1 MIFVTGASG
10 LVGSHLIQSLL
21 SKGKKVRAL
30 YRQAVPVFAG
40 SEQCEWIQGD
50 ILDPI
55 GLTDALAG
63 VDYVYHC
70 AAIVSFAPG
79 AAAKMLQSNVEGTAN
94 VVNAC
99 LVQQIKKLIF
109 VSSVAALGRIRETES
124 IDESMHWTPAT
135 SNSVYGQSKY
145 LAELEVWR
153 AMEEGLPMAI
163 VNPVIILGAGDW
175 NNGSS
180 GIFKSAYNEFPWYTG
195 GMSGFVDVLDVVD
208 AMQILMESNV
218 VGQRYVLS
226 AENIHYRDIFNAIAK
241 AFDKKVS
248 GKTTMNV
255 ALVATRSSRTDKPI
269 KTPIQDIAKPKT
281 KRKTNP
287 KNTLKAPEV
296 GLQPTKKPVKPI
308 TARTTIFK
316 TPSPKVLP
324 KTTADLEIGKDLKRS
339 IKPFC
344 ISADKPTAVAANVKA
359 TVCTNIPGI
368 RSCTYPPG

>member
-21 SKGKKVRAL
+21 AKGKKVRAL

-40 SEQCEWIQGD
+40 SEQCEWIKGD

-55 GLTDALAG
+55 GLTAALEG
-63 VDYVYHC
+63 VEYVYHC

-79 AAAKMLQSNVEGTAN
+79 AAAKMLHSNVEGTAN

-99 LVQQIKKLIF
+99 LVQAVKKLIF
-109 VSSVAALGRIRETES
+109 VSSVAALGRIRENEA
-124 IDESMHWTPAT
+124 INESMHWTPAT

-208 AMQILMESNV
+208 AMQLLMESNIT
-218 VGQRYVLS
+218 GQRYVLS
-226 AENIHYRDIFNAIAK
+226 AENLPYRTIFNTIAA
-241 AFDKKVS
+241 AFNKRPPSKKV
-248 GKTTMNV
+248 TPLLANIV
-255 ALVATRSSRTDKPI
+255 WRLEAI
-269 KTPIQDIAKPKT
+269 KGMITG
-281 KRKTNP
+281 
-287 KNTLKAPEV
+287 KAP
-296 GLQPTKKPVKPI
+296 LLTKE
-308 TARTTIFK
+308 TAA
-316 TPSPKVLP
+316 
-324 KTTADLEIGKDLKRS
+324 TAQ
-339 IKPFC
+339 
-344 ISADKPTAVAANVKA
+344 A
-359 TVCTNIPGI
+359 TVRFDNQKFLNAFPSFQYRKVEDTIKRVANELKTIHQLP
-368 RSCTYPPG
+368 

>member
-40 SEQCEWIQGD
+40 AEQCDWVKGD

-55 GLTDALAG
+55 GLNEALEG

-79 AAAKMLQSNVEGTAN
+79 AAEKMLHSNVEGTAN

-99 LVQQIKKLIF
+99 LTQKVKKLIF
-109 VSSVAALGRIRETES
+109 VSSVAALGRIRETEA
-124 IDESMHWTPAT
+124 IDESMHWTPET

-208 AMQILMESNV
+208 AMQLLMESDIT
-218 VGQRYVLS
+218 GQRYVLS
-226 AENIHYRDIFNAIAK
+226 ADNLAYRTLFNSIAT
-241 AFDKKVS
+241 AF
-248 GKTTMNV
+248 N
-255 ALVATRSSRTDKPI
+255 
-269 KTPIQDIAKPKT
+269 
-281 KRKTNP
+281 KR
-287 KNTLKAPEV
+287 L
-296 GLQPTKKPVKPI
+296 PTKKVTPLLAGIVWRLEAIKGFFTRKAPLLTKE
-308 TARTTIFK
+308 TAA
-316 TPSPKVLP
+316 
-324 KTTADLEIGKDLKRS
+324 TAQ
-339 IKPFC
+339 
-344 ISADKPTAVAANVKA
+344 A
-359 TVCTNIPGI
+359 TVRFNNQKFLKAFPNFQYRKLEDTII
-368 RSCTYPPG
+368 RVANELKAIHKLP

>member
-30 YRQAVPVFAG
+30 YRQAVPVFPG
-40 SEQCEWIQGD
+40 SEQCDWVKGD
-50 ILDPI
+50 ILNPI
-55 GLTDALAG
+55 GLNVALEG

-79 AAAKMLQSNVEGTAN
+79 DAAKMLHSNVEGTAN

-99 LVQQIKKLIF
+99 LTQKVKKLIF
-109 VSSVAALGRIRETES
+109 VSSVAALGRIRETEA
-124 IDESMHWTPAT
+124 IDESMHWTPET

-208 AMQILMESNV
+208 AMQILMDSNIT
-218 VGQRYVLS
+218 GQRYVLS
-226 AENIHYRDIFNAIAK
+226 ADNLAYRSLFNSIAT
-241 AFDKKVS
+241 AFNKRLPYKKVTPLLAGIVWRLEAIKGFFT
-248 GKTTMNV
+248 GKAPLLTKETAATAQATVRFNNQKFLNAFPNFQYRKLEDTIIRV
-255 ALVATRSSRTDKPI
+255 A
-269 KTPIQDIAKPKT
+269 
-281 KRKTNP
+281 NE
-287 KNTLKAPEV
+287 LKAIH
-296 GLQPTKKPVKPI
+296 K
-308 TARTTIFK
+308 
-316 TPSPKVLP
+316 LP
-324 KTTADLEIGKDLKRS
+324 
-339 IKPFC
+339 
-344 ISADKPTAVAANVKA
+344 
-359 TVCTNIPGI
+359 
-368 RSCTYPPG
+368 

>member
-21 SKGKKVRAL
+21 AKGKNVRAL
-30 YRQAVPVFAG
+30 YRQSVPVFAD
-40 SEQCEWIQGD
+40 SEKCEWFQGD

-55 GLTDALAG
+55 GLTAALEG

-79 AAAKMLQSNVEGTAN
+79 AAKKMLQSNVDGTAN

-99 LVQQIKKLIF
+99 LEQKIKKLIF
-109 VSSVAALGRIRETES
+109 VSSVAALGRIREKEA
-124 IDESMHWTPAT
+124 IDETMNWTPAT

-180 GIFKSAYNEFPWYTG
+180 GIFKSAYNEFPWYTS

-208 AMQILMESNV
+208 AMQLLMESNV

-226 AENIHYRDIFNAIAK
+226 AENIHYRNIFNAIAK
-241 AFDKKVS
+241 AFGKRLPHKKVTPFLAGIVWRLEAIKGLIT
-248 GKTTMNV
+248 GKAPLLTKETAATAQAIVRFNNQKFLNAFPDFKYRNIDDTIYRV
-255 ALVATRSSRTDKPI
+255 AKE
-269 KTPIQDIAKPKT
+269 
-281 KRKTNP
+281 
-287 KNTLKAPEV
+287 LKAIHH
-296 GLQPTKKPVKPI
+296 L
-308 TARTTIFK
+308 A
-316 TPSPKVLP
+316 
-324 KTTADLEIGKDLKRS
+324 
-339 IKPFC
+339 
-344 ISADKPTAVAANVKA
+344 
-359 TVCTNIPGI
+359 
-368 RSCTYPPG
+368 

>member
-40 SEQCEWIQGD
+40 SEQCDWVKGD

-55 GLTDALAG
+55 GLNEALEG
-63 VDYVYHC
+63 VEYVYHC

-79 AAAKMLQSNVEGTAN
+79 AASKMLHSNVEGTAN

-99 LVQQIKKLIF
+99 LTQKVKKLIF
-109 VSSVAALGRIRETES
+109 VSSVAALGRIREMEA
-124 IDESMHWTPAT
+124 IDESMHWTPET

-153 AMEEGLPMAI
+153 AMEEGLAMAI

-208 AMQILMESNV
+208 AMQLLMESTIT
-218 VGQRYVLS
+218 GQRYVLS
-226 AENIHYRDIFNAIAK
+226 ADNLTYRSLFNSIATAFNKRLPYKKVTPLLASIVWRLEAIKGFFTGKAPLLTKETAATAQATVRFNNQKFLK
-241 AFDKKVS
+241 AFPDFQYRNL
-248 GKTTMNV
+248 GDTINRV
-255 ALVATRSSRTDKPI
+255 AKE
-269 KTPIQDIAKPKT
+269 
-281 KRKTNP
+281 
-287 KNTLKAPEV
+287 LK
-296 GLQPTKKPVKPI
+296 LIYK
-308 TARTTIFK
+308 
-316 TPSPKVLP
+316 LP
-324 KTTADLEIGKDLKRS
+324 
-339 IKPFC
+339 
-344 ISADKPTAVAANVKA
+344 
-359 TVCTNIPGI
+359 
-368 RSCTYPPG
+368 

>member
-40 SEQCEWIQGD
+40 SEECEWIQGD

-55 GLTDALAG
+55 GLIAALEG

-79 AAAKMLQSNVEGTAN
+79 VAAKMLQSNVDGTAN

-99 LVQQIKKLIF
+99 LVQKIKKLIF
-109 VSSVAALGRIRETES
+109 VSSVAALGRIRENEA

-226 AENIHYRDIFNAIAK
+226 AENIHYRDIFNAIAN
-241 AFDKKVS
+241 AFNKKQPHKKVTPFLAGIVWRLEAIKGMIT
-248 GKTTMNV
+248 GKTPLLTKETAATAQAIVRFNNQKFLNAFPDFKYRKVEDTIIRV
-255 ALVATRSSRTDKPI
+255 AKE
-269 KTPIQDIAKPKT
+269 
-281 KRKTNP
+281 
-287 KNTLKAPEV
+287 LKAIHHLV
-296 GLQPTKKPVKPI
+296 
-308 TARTTIFK
+308 
-316 TPSPKVLP
+316 
-324 KTTADLEIGKDLKRS
+324 
-339 IKPFC
+339 
-344 ISADKPTAVAANVKA
+344 
-359 TVCTNIPGI
+359 
-368 RSCTYPPG
+368 

>member
-1 MIFVTGASG
+1 MIFVTGSSG

-21 SKGKKVRAL
+21 AKGKKVRAL

-40 SEQCEWIQGD
+40 SEQCEWIKGD

-55 GLTDALAG
+55 GLTAALEG
-63 VDYVYHC
+63 VEYVYHC

-79 AAAKMLQSNVEGTAN
+79 AAAKMLHSNVEGTAN

-99 LVQQIKKLIF
+99 LVQAVKKLIF
-109 VSSVAALGRIRETES
+109 VSSVAALGRIRENEA
-124 IDESMHWTPAT
+124 INESMHWTPAT

-208 AMQILMESNV
+208 AMQLLMESNIT
-218 VGQRYVLS
+218 GQRYVLS
-226 AENIHYRDIFNAIAK
+226 AENLPYRTIFNTIAA
-241 AFDKKVS
+241 AFNKRPPSKKV
-248 GKTTMNV
+248 TPLLANIV
-255 ALVATRSSRTDKPI
+255 WRLEAI
-269 KTPIQDIAKPKT
+269 KGMITG
-281 KRKTNP
+281 
-287 KNTLKAPEV
+287 KAP
-296 GLQPTKKPVKPI
+296 LLTKE
-308 TARTTIFK
+308 TAA
-316 TPSPKVLP
+316 
-324 KTTADLEIGKDLKRS
+324 TAQ
-339 IKPFC
+339 
-344 ISADKPTAVAANVKA
+344 A
-359 TVCTNIPGI
+359 TVRFDNQKFLNAFPSFQYRKVEDTIKRVANELKTIHQLP
-368 RSCTYPPG
+368 

>member
-21 SKGKKVRAL
+21 FKGKKVRAL
-30 YRQAVPVFAG
+30 YRQSVPVFAG
-40 SEQCEWIQGD
+40 SDQCEWIKGD

-55 GLTDALAG
+55 GLTEALEG

-109 VSSVAALGRIRETES
+109 VSSVAALGRIRENEA
-124 IDESMHWTPAT
+124 IDETMNWTPET

-180 GIFKSAYNEFPWYTG
+180 GIFKSAYNEFPWYTK

-208 AMQILMESNV
+208 AMQLLMESEV
-218 VGQRYVLS
+218 TGQRYVLS
-226 AENIHYRDIFNAIAK
+226 ADNIYYRDLFNAIAT
-241 AFDKKVS
+241 AFNKRLPYKKVTPFLA
-248 GKTTMNV
+248 GIV
-255 ALVATRSSRTDKPI
+255 WRLEALKGLITG
-269 KTPIQDIAKPKT
+269 
-281 KRKTNP
+281 
-287 KNTLKAPEV
+287 KAP
-296 GLQPTKKPVKPI
+296 LLTKETAATAQAIVKFNNRKFLDAFPNFKY
-308 TARTTIFK
+308 RNLEETIQR
-316 TPSPKVLP
+316 V
-324 KTTADLEIGKDLKRS
+324 AGELKQLHQL
-339 IKPFC
+339 
-344 ISADKPTAVAANVKA
+344 D
-359 TVCTNIPGI
+359 
-368 RSCTYPPG
+368 

>member
-40 SEQCEWIQGD
+40 AEQCDWVKGD

-55 GLTDALAG
+55 GLNEALEG

-79 AAAKMLQSNVEGTAN
+79 AAEKMLHSNVEGTAN

-99 LVQQIKKLIF
+99 LTQKVKKLIF
-109 VSSVAALGRIRETES
+109 VSSVAALGRIRETEA
-124 IDESMHWTPAT
+124 IDESMHWTPET

-208 AMQILMESNV
+208 AMQLLMESDIT
-218 VGQRYVLS
+218 GQRYVLS
-226 AENIHYRDIFNAIAK
+226 ADNLAYRTLFNSIAT
-241 AFDKKVS
+241 AF
-248 GKTTMNV
+248 N
-255 ALVATRSSRTDKPI
+255 
-269 KTPIQDIAKPKT
+269 
-281 KRKTNP
+281 KR
-287 KNTLKAPEV
+287 L
-296 GLQPTKKPVKPI
+296 PTKKVTPFLAGIVWRLEAIKGFFTGKAPLLTKE
-308 TARTTIFK
+308 TAA
-316 TPSPKVLP
+316 
-324 KTTADLEIGKDLKRS
+324 TAQ
-339 IKPFC
+339 
-344 ISADKPTAVAANVKA
+344 A
-359 TVCTNIPGI
+359 TVRFNNQKFLNAFPNFQYRKLEDTII
-368 RSCTYPPG
+368 RVANELKAIHKLP

>member
-55 GLTDALAG
+55 GLTEALAG

-70 AAIVSFAPG
+70 AAIVSFAPS

-99 LVQQIKKLIF
+99 LEQKIKKLLF
-109 VSSVAALGRIRETES
+109 VSSVAALGRIRENEA
-124 IDESMHWTPAT
+124 IDELMHWTPAT

-180 GIFKSAYNEFPWYTG
+180 GIFKSAYNEFPWYTS

-218 VGQRYVLS
+218 TGQRYLLS
-226 AENIHYRDIFNAIAK
+226 AENIHYKAIFNAIAK
-241 AFDKKVS
+241 AFNKRLPHKKVTPFLAS
-248 GKTTMNV
+248 IVWRLEAIKGLITGKVPLLTKET
-255 ALVATRSSRTDKPI
+255 AATA
-269 KTPIQDIAKPKT
+269 Q
-281 KRKTNP
+281 
-287 KNTLKAPEV
+287 
-296 GLQPTKKPVKPI
+296 
-308 TARTTIFK
+308 
-316 TPSPKVLP
+316 
-324 KTTADLEIGKDLKRS
+324 
-339 IKPFC
+339 
-344 ISADKPTAVAANVKA
+344 A
-359 TVCTNIPGI
+359 TVRFNNQKFLNAFPSFQYRNVDDTII
-368 RSCTYPPG
+368 RVAKELKSIHQLA

>member
-21 SKGKKVRAL
+21 FKGKKVRAL
-30 YRQAVPVFAG
+30 YRQSVPVFAG

-50 ILDPI
+50 ILEPI
-55 GLTDALAG
+55 GLTEALEG
-63 VDYVYHC
+63 IDYVYHC

-79 AAAKMLQSNVEGTAN
+79 AAAKMLQSNVDGTAN

-99 LVQQIKKLIF
+99 LVQNIKKLIF
-109 VSSVAALGRIRETES
+109 VSSVAALGRIRETQA
-124 IDESMHWTPAT
+124 IDESMNWTPAT

-180 GIFKSAYNEFPWYTG
+180 GIFKSAYNEFPWYTS

-218 VGQRYVLS
+218 TGQRYVLS
-226 AENIHYRDIFNAIAK
+226 AENIPYRNIFNAIAK
-241 AFDKKVS
+241 SLNKKLPHKKVTPFLAS
-248 GKTTMNV
+248 IVWRLEAIKGFITGKTPLLTKETAATAQAIVRFNNQKFLHAFPDFQYRKVEDTIIRV
-255 ALVATRSSRTDKPI
+255 AKE
-269 KTPIQDIAKPKT
+269 
-281 KRKTNP
+281 
-287 KNTLKAPEV
+287 LKAMHQ
-296 GLQPTKKPVKPI
+296 LT
-308 TARTTIFK
+308 
-316 TPSPKVLP
+316 
-324 KTTADLEIGKDLKRS
+324 
-339 IKPFC
+339 
-344 ISADKPTAVAANVKA
+344 
-359 TVCTNIPGI
+359 
-368 RSCTYPPG
+368 

>member
-226 AENIHYRDIFNAIAK
+226 AENVPYRNIFNTIAK
-241 AFDKKVS
+241 VFDKKIPHKKVTPFLAGIVWRLEAIKGILT
-248 GKTTMNV
+248 GKAPLLTKETAATAQAIVRFDNQKFLHAFPDFKYRKVDDTIVRV
-255 ALVATRSSRTDKPI
+255 AKE
-269 KTPIQDIAKPKT
+269 
-281 KRKTNP
+281 
-287 KNTLKAPEV
+287 LKAIHH
-296 GLQPTKKPVKPI
+296 L
-308 TARTTIFK
+308 A
-316 TPSPKVLP
+316 
-324 KTTADLEIGKDLKRS
+324 
-339 IKPFC
+339 
-344 ISADKPTAVAANVKA
+344 
-359 TVCTNIPGI
+359 
-368 RSCTYPPG
+368 

>member
-21 SKGKKVRAL
+21 AKGKKVRAL

-50 ILDPI
+50 ILDVI
-55 GLTDALAG
+55 SLTAALEG

-79 AAAKMLQSNVEGTAN
+79 AAAKMIQSNVDGTAN

-99 LVQQIKKLIF
+99 LVQKVKKLVF
-109 VSSVAALGRIRETES
+109 VSSVAALGRIRETEA
-124 IDESMHWTPAT
+124 IDESMHWTPET

-180 GIFKSAYNEFPWYTG
+180 GIFKSAYNEFPWYTN

-208 AMQILMESNV
+208 AMQLLMESNV
-218 VGQRYVLS
+218 TGQRYVLS
-226 AENIHYRDIFNAIAK
+226 ADNLHYRSLFNSIAAAFNKRPPNKKVTPLLANIVWRLEAIKGMITGKAPLLTKETAATAQAIVRFNNEKFLK
-241 AFDKKVS
+241 AFPAFQYRKLED
-248 GKTTMNV
+248 TIIRV
-255 ALVATRSSRTDKPI
+255 A
-269 KTPIQDIAKPKT
+269 
-281 KRKTNP
+281 NE
-287 KNTLKAPEV
+287 LK
-296 GLQPTKKPVKPI
+296 QI
-308 TARTTIFK
+308 HQ
-316 TPSPKVLP
+316 LP
-324 KTTADLEIGKDLKRS
+324 
-339 IKPFC
+339 
-344 ISADKPTAVAANVKA
+344 
-359 TVCTNIPGI
+359 
-368 RSCTYPPG
+368 

>member
-21 SKGKKVRAL
+21 FKGKKVRAL
-30 YRQAVPVFAG
+30 YRQSVPVFAG
-40 SEQCEWIQGD
+40 SDQCEWIKGD

-55 GLTDALAG
+55 GLTEALEG

-109 VSSVAALGRIRETES
+109 VSSVAALGRIRENQA
-124 IDESMHWTPAT
+124 IDETMNWTPET

-180 GIFKSAYNEFPWYTG
+180 GIFKSAYNEFPWYTK

-208 AMQILMESNV
+208 AMQLLMESEV
-218 VGQRYVLS
+218 TGQRYVLS
-226 AENIHYRDIFNAIAK
+226 ADNLYYRDLFNSIAT
-241 AFDKKVS
+241 AFNKRLPYKKVTPFLA
-248 GKTTMNV
+248 GIV
-255 ALVATRSSRTDKPI
+255 WRLEALKGLITG
-269 KTPIQDIAKPKT
+269 
-281 KRKTNP
+281 
-287 KNTLKAPEV
+287 KAP
-296 GLQPTKKPVKPI
+296 LLTKETAATAQAVVKFNNRKFLDAFPNFKY
-308 TARTTIFK
+308 RNLEETIQR
-316 TPSPKVLP
+316 V
-324 KTTADLEIGKDLKRS
+324 AGELKQLHQL
-339 IKPFC
+339 
-344 ISADKPTAVAANVKA
+344 D
-359 TVCTNIPGI
+359 
-368 RSCTYPPG
+368 

>member
-21 SKGKKVRAL
+21 FKGKKVRAL
-30 YRQAVPVFAG
+30 YRQSVPVFAG
-40 SEQCEWIQGD
+40 SDQCEWIKGD

-55 GLTDALAG
+55 GLTEALEG

-109 VSSVAALGRIRETES
+109 VSSVAALGRIRENEA
-124 IDESMHWTPAT
+124 IDETMNWTPET

-180 GIFKSAYNEFPWYTG
+180 GIFKSAYNEFPWYTK

-208 AMQILMESNV
+208 AMQLLMESEV
-218 VGQRYVLS
+218 TGQRYVLS
-226 AENIHYRDIFNAIAK
+226 ADNLYYRDLFNSIAT
-241 AFDKKVS
+241 AFNKRLPYKKVTPFLA
-248 GKTTMNV
+248 GIV
-255 ALVATRSSRTDKPI
+255 WRLEALKGLITG
-269 KTPIQDIAKPKT
+269 
-281 KRKTNP
+281 
-287 KNTLKAPEV
+287 KAP
-296 GLQPTKKPVKPI
+296 LLTKETAATAQAVVKFNNRKFLDAFPNFKY
-308 TARTTIFK
+308 RNLEETIQR
-316 TPSPKVLP
+316 V
-324 KTTADLEIGKDLKRS
+324 AGELKQLHQL
-339 IKPFC
+339 
-344 ISADKPTAVAANVKA
+344 D
-359 TVCTNIPGI
+359 
-368 RSCTYPPG
+368 